1 MNTGIASF
9 MEGLKARTPGEAE
22 FHQAVLEVVESV
34 WDVYDANPRYKQ
46 AKILERMV
54 EPERT
59 IMFRVPWSNDRG

>member
-1 MNTGIASF
+1 MNAGIDIF

-46 AKILERMV
+46 AKILERC
-54 EPERT
+54 
-59 IMFRVPWSNDRG
+59 